1 MINWSCII
9 QGQHRLSINCSV
21 AASSSLTGEC
31 KCAAGAGAAGPAAAA
46 PPCLLPCPKTTPAL
60 PPAHLRVIL
69 ISQRCIHHCL
79 MAFWD
84 PTHIVITTNTTLRS
98 IYSVFSICR
107 HKRMV
112 LAQKE
117 AEGLCGL
124 LSALDGL
131 GQVISNLLQCSHL
144 HNGDNSNHATAQLAR
159 HTSLESDK
167 GLRGG

>member
-1 MINWSCII
+1 MHNS
-9 QGQHRLSINCSV
+9 R
-21 AASSSLTGEC
+21 
-31 KCAAGAGAAGPAAAA
+31 PAQTEYKLLGGSFQLPDRRMQMCCWRRGCRTRCWAA
-46 PPCLLPCPKTTPAL
+46 PPCLLPCPKTSPAL
-60 PPAHLRVIL
+60 PPLHLWVIL
-69 ISQRCIHHCL
+69 ISQQCIHHCP

-84 PTHIVITTNTTLRS
+84 PMHIVITTNTTLRS

-131 GQVISNLLQCSHL
+131 GQVISNLLQCSHP
-144 HNGDNSNHATAQLAR
+144 HNGDNSSHATAELAR
-159 HTSLESDK
+159 HAQF
-167 GLRGG
+167 GV